1 MNAHEEADIVFGEGE
16 APPKK
21 TKKEDSPF
29 IISCATGE
37 VFCKWCKGYVG
48 YNLENAIKVFREN
61 PCTHKFNPVTLHDIF
76 FGGLCHPKYNATT
89 ALDIWLQILK
99 WHREDHRTFFILD
112 NNWEIKMFLTYEE
125 VEAVLK
131 ANRHAEFKDGV
142 WRGYSIYKVMLS
154 PFFDIL
160 DNPVVR
166 VEVIQR
172 VQSSISLDPSTRK
185 RASYTAKHPEFY
197 I

>member
-16 APPKK
+16 APPEK
-21 TKKEDSPF
+21 TEKEKPPF
-29 IISCATGE
+29 IISRATGE
-37 VFCKWCKGYVG
+37 VFCKWCKHRRGR
-48 YNLENAIKVFREN
+48 NIEDAKKAS
-61 PCTHKFNPVTLHDIF
+61 PCTHKFNPVTLYDVF
-76 FGGLCHPKYNATT
+76 FGGLVHPRYQADT
-89 ALDIWLQILK
+89 ALNIWLQILR
-99 WHREDHRTFFILD
+99 WQREDHRTFFILD
-112 NNWEIKMFLTYEE
+112 NSWEIKMFLTYEE

-142 WRGYSIYKVMLS
+142 WQGYSIYKVRLS